1 VRFGDPGTNVYDYN
15 LATVDQNVAAGVQ
28 MTVDANR
35 LRLGEDFTFNGS
47 AETDGRFFIYGG
59 GGTDNLLGGLGNDTF
74 YFGEALQFGATD
86 HIDGGAGGTDQLGLR
101 GNYTIVFGATQLTS
115 IESIGM
121 VSAQDTRFGALGSAY
136 NYNLTMNDGNLAAGV
151 RMTVDAAPLRG
162 AETLTFDGSAEL
174 DGSFR
179 IFGGT
184 GADTIS
190 GSQSGDLIT
199 GGTGADSLR
208 GGGGA
213 DTFIYRTVADST
225 SSAHDTIHDFAG
237 GDIINLSQIDAI
249 SGGANDAFTF
259 IGSNAFSNTAG
270 ELRAVFEN
278 NAWTVQ
284 GDVNGDGIADIE
296 MIVVSDHPLAGGDF
310 IL

>member
-1 VRFGDPGTNVYDYN
+1 VTMV
-15 LATVDQNVAAGVQ
+15 
-28 MTVDANR
+28 VDANR
-35 LRLGEDFTFNGS
+35 LRAGENLQFDGS
-47 AETDGRFFIYGG
+47 AETDGAFFIYGG
-59 GGTDNLLGGLGNDTF
+59 GGTDALLGGRGNDTF
-74 YFGEALQFGATD
+74 YFGENNQFGATD
-86 HIDGGAGGTDQLGLR
+86 RVDGGAAGIDQIGLR
-101 GNYTIVFGATQLTS
+101 GNYTIIFGANQLTS
-115 IESIGM
+115 IESLGL
-121 VSAQDTRFGALGSAY
+121 VSAQDTRFGALGTSY
-136 NYNLTMNDGNLAAGV
+136 NYNLTMNDANLAAGV

-162 AETLTFDGSAEL
+162 TETLTFDGSAEL

-179 IFGGT
+179 IFGGQ

-190 GSQSGDLIT
+190 GSQTGDLIT

-213 DTFIYRTVADST
+213 DAFLYRSVADST
-225 SSAHDTIHDFAG
+225 SAAHDTIQDFAS
-237 GDIINLSQIDAI
+237 GDIINVSQIDAI
-249 SGGANDAFTF
+249 AGGGNDAFNF

-296 MIVVSDHPLAGGDF
+296 MLIVSDHPLVGGDF
-310 IL
+310 AL